1 MKSWEQLREVQP
13 LAVKI
18 MMNSFLKNRVS
29 HAYLIQ
35 GTRGTGKKTFA
46 TMIAMTI
53 FCPNVN
59 NVEPCQ
65 SCHTCKRIL
74 SGNHPDV
81 HWIEPEGKSIKTEQI
96 RALQH
101 EFGYRGMES
110 AKKVYII
117 TNAEALTVNASNRI
131 LKFLEEPEVETT
143 ALLLTDN
150 GQSIIPTI
158 QSRCQILELK
168 PLQQKA
174 FINRLM
180 ADNDIA
186 INESQSRLISELTNN
201 ISEARTLHEEEKV
214 YEIKDVVYQLIYQLI
229 ANYED
234 RYLFMHQTYLP
245 KIKDKQDQE
254 LGLDLML
261 LAFKDILNFRNQRV
275 EQLLFFQSN
284 DGLLNRAIEQF
295 SEQRLLHILQAILEA
310 KQKLNQNVH
319 PTLVM
324 EQLVLRF

>member
-1 MKSWEQLREVQP
+1 
-13 LAVKI
+13 
-18 MMNSFLKNRVS
+18 
-29 HAYLIQ
+29 
-35 GTRGTGKKTFA
+35 
-46 TMIAMTI
+46 
-53 FCPNVN
+53 
-59 NVEPCQ
+59 
-65 SCHTCKRIL
+65 
-74 SGNHPDV
+74 
-81 HWIEPEGKSIKTEQI
+81 
-96 RALQH
+96 
-101 EFGYRGMES
+101 
-110 AKKVYII
+110 
-117 TNAEALTVNASNRI
+117 
-131 LKFLEEPEVETT
+131 
-143 ALLLTDN
+143 
-150 GQSIIPTI
+150 
-158 QSRCQILELK
+158 
-168 PLQQKA
+168 
-174 FINRLM
+174 M

-186 INESQSRLISELTNN
+186 INESQSRLITALTNN
-201 ISEARTLHEEEKV
+201 LIEDKTLHEEDKV

-234 RYLFMHQTYLP
+234 RYLFMHQSYLP